1 MKKASP
7 KNSNFS
13 FAGLSRAAAL
23 TAKPGK
29 KAPTIPG
36 KIDGPRDNARH
47 RHLARPLLDQRQN
60 GLSCAGQWQTC
71 LSEKAPLLYIQVI
84 TP

>member
-13 FAGLSRAAAL
+13 FAGLPRVAAL
-23 TAKPGK
+23 TAKPAK
-29 KAPTIPG
+29 NADYTWE
-36 KIDGPRDNARH
+36 IDGPRDNARH

>member
-1 MKKASP
+1 MKEGVAK
-7 KNSNFS
+7 KFQ
-13 FAGLSRAAAL
+13 LLLCRLVSRRGVDRQTREKSADY
-23 TAKPGK
+23 TWE
-29 KAPTIPG
+29 
-36 KIDGPRDNARH
+36 IDGPRDNARH